1 MLTCEEKRE
10 LLRLA
15 RISINSAL
23 AGKPPGGKPS
33 VLPGLLRRSGLF
45 VTLRID
51 RQLRGCIGYIES
63 SRPLFELVHEV
74 APKAALEDPRFP
86 PLTCEELAAV
96 NVELSVLSPL
106 RRIYSTTEIHIG
118 EHGLL
123 LELGVHRGLLLPQVA
138 TQFAWDTEAFL
149 NATARK
155 AGLYP
160 GAWRDPDAKLYIFS
174 AEVIEEEVHDH
185 DDSDTSV

>member
-15 RISINSAL
+15 RVSIESAL
-23 AGKPPGGKPS
+23 AGKPPGGTPS
-33 VLPGLLRRSGLF
+33 VLPGLLKCSGLF
-45 VTLRID
+45 VTLRVD
-51 RQLRGCIGYIES
+51 RQLRGCIGYLES

-74 APKAALEDPRFP
+74 APRAALEDPRFP
-86 PLTCEELAAV
+86 PMTCEELEIV
-96 NVELSVLSPL
+96 NLELSILSPL
-106 RRIYSTTEIHIG
+106 RRIYSTAEIHIG

-123 LELGVHRGLLLPQVA
+123 LEVGVHRGLLLPQVA
-138 TQFAWDTEAFL
+138 AQFGWDTEAFL

-160 GAWRDPDAKLYIFS
+160 GAWRDPDAKLFVFS
-174 AEVIEEEVHDH
+174 AEVIEEEVHEH
-185 DDSDTSV
+185 GNGDTSV